1 MIRIARIASL
11 LLALALILAPVSTAV
26 AGDLGEAE
34 KAGLVGE
41 RWDGYLGVVEGKGSK
56 EIEKLVVEI
65 NAERRKQ
72 YEKVAARNKI
82 SVAEVA
88 KIAGQKLIKGT
99 KPGRYVMPSEGKWV
113 KK

>member
-1 MIRIARIASL
+1 MNRFARIASL
-11 LLALALILAPVSTAV
+11 LLALALILAPLSTAI
-26 AGDLGEAE
+26 AGALGDAE

-56 EIEKLVVEI
+56 EIQKLVAEI
-65 NAERRKQ
+65 NAKRKKE
-72 YEKVAARNKI
+72 YEKVAAKNKI

-88 KIAGQKLIKGT
+88 KIAGRKLLKGT

-113 KK
+113 VK